1 MAGMEIAVNTQS
13 ALHAQYEGLAGMP
26 GFFRV
31 SVCAIFI
38 GACLLAGKAN
48 ASDSEA
54 LPGFNIEGAF
64 CGIGHTNA
72 KTAEITPQIVET
84 ETPAPT
90 GPLLAQSTLKGLMKC
105 HSDISLKD
113 DGAGNHPC
121 HQMKCCDTTSP
132 GDSALGGSLSWAYVM
147 QTGRCDNYQPASI
160 AFGSNTVTPLSRP
173 DAPELRPPASITV

>member
-48 ASDSEA
+48 AFDSEA

-84 ETPAPT
+84 KAPAPT
-90 GPLLAQSTLKGLMKC
+90 GPLLAQSALKVPMKC
-105 HSDISLKD
+105 HLKMRFI
-113 DGAGNHPC
+113 GAAADSHPC
-121 HQMKCCDTTSP
+121 HQMKCCDATSP
-132 GDSALGGSLSWAYVM
+132 GDSATGGVLAWAYVM
-147 QTGRCDNYQPASI
+147 ETARADKYQQATLT
-160 AFGSNTVTPLSRP
+160 FGANVIIPLSRP
-173 DAPELRPPASITV
+173 DLPELHPPASFTV